1 MVMAL
6 KWVRRNIRQFGG
18 DPNNVHLMGQSGGGV
33 CVHALSVSP
42 MAQGTCILSF
52 VSWLVRF
59 TVFIHFFYITYVSPI
74 SIDSVAYYRCESL
87 SFVFQH
93 SNSSFLFCLFF
104 VALFFH
110 ICKKSI
116 YWDVRVCTG
125 LFQSGISMSGS
136 MFVMWGFNTRGR
148 PLANKLASALDCP
161 TNTSHAILNCLLHQR
176 GAKEITSALQSMFV
190 SSVWIT

>member
-1 MVMAL
+1 
-6 KWVRRNIRQFGG
+6 
-18 DPNNVHLMGQSGGGV
+18 LMGQSGGGV

-104 VALFFH
+104 VALFFSH
-110 ICKKSI
+110 LQEINLLRC
-116 YWDVRVCTG
+116 VCTG